1 MRGVEEAT
9 PDYPQNSDI
18 FPIEVRPDWM
28 KEDAVI
34 NSIPRSTIAK
44 VISQNQMT
52 VAIKKQIALKEE
64 KASKSKGGLQ
74 KDEEVKMVTV
84 TSGEDNATD
93 VLHSQRFA
101 FRTPL
106 TKPEKYWDL
115 HLVKWPEVN
124 KRIYLSHLGL
134 DHIIS
139 AKPENLSTTEET
151 Q

>member
-1 MRGVEEAT
+1 M
-9 PDYPQNSDI
+9 D
-18 FPIEVRPDWM
+18 VRPDWL
-28 KEDAVI
+28 KVDRI
-34 NSIPRSTIAK
+34 IDSLPRSTAASVIA
-44 VISQNQMT
+44 QNQMT
-52 VAIKKQIALKEE
+52 VAMVKQNAIKEE
-64 KASKSKGGLQ
+64 KALKSKGGLH
-74 KDEEVKMVTV
+74 KDEEIKMVTV

-124 KRIYLSHLGL
+124 KKIYLSHLGL

-139 AKPENLSTTEET
+139 AKTR
-151 Q
+151 